1 MPIEELRDH
10 PKMQNAPSAARGMLW
25 ELCAHFWIS
34 ECAEFSRDEDT
45 LRWIMKA
52 HRPTF
57 RIWKP
62 VILAVF
68 DEIRPRFEH
77 ELNKYDRS
85 LANLARLRERSK
97 AATKAR
103 LRGAEQTLTSA
114 APVAP
119 KRKAVNSAQRVE
131 ERTAAQEAGGG
142 FVDAA

>member
-1 MPIEELRDH
+1 
-10 PKMQNAPSAARGMLW
+10 
-25 ELCAHFWIS
+25 
-34 ECAEFSRDEDT
+34 
-45 LRWIMKA
+45 MKA

-57 RIWKP
+57 RVWKAT
-62 VILAVF
+62 ILAVF